1 MRGAAFLRGLGR
13 LIRGSSAGALARV
26 CAAAVVWLCLLQAG
40 YAAEITAMPTFKPA
54 PGAQMLVESDQL
66 VYDYDN
72 HTVSAV
78 GNVRIYYNGYTLQA
92 EKVTYIKPT
101 RRLIATG
108 RVKLTDPTGASTYS
122 DEIDITDNFSDGF
135 IQSLRVDTADQTHF
149 AAERGERAS
158 TPKGET
164 TTFSNGVY
172 TACEPCKE
180 HPERPP
186 LWQVQATKIV
196 VNHQEHMVYFH
207 SAALEFMGVPI
218 AWVPY
223 FSTPD
228 PTVKRKTG
236 FLAPSYGY
244 SPTLGFSA
252 NVPYF
257 IDLSPYYDLTLAPT
271 YFTQQGF
278 FGDVLWRH
286 RLSNGVYTI
295 HVAGIDQNDPHLFL
309 SDPSAFV
316 EGKFLRYQP
325 GTYAQ
330 RDFRGGVRT
339 TGDFTIDQYWSFGWD
354 GTLSTDRTFTR
365 NYKALNADVTDTV
378 SNIHLT
384 GIGDRSYFDARVEYF
399 QILTDLPHD
408 SVDDVGGLDGADPFN
423 TTKAKSQEV
432 WNNQFDQGRQA
443 IVTPV
448 IDYNHIF
455 ADPVLGG
462 ELSLRANLTALSRD
476 ENDPFAVDLNGDGKF
491 TPNEKFYHGVAGDF
505 ARYSTELAWRRQF
518 IGPMGQLITPFASL
532 RGDIFGLDPSS
543 PAPSALTTDQTAFR
557 GMPTVGVQ
565 WSWPIMATLG
575 SSTHVFEPMAQLIVR
590 PNETMAGQ
598 LPNEDAQ
605 SLVFDDSN
613 LFSVDKFSGWDRIE
627 GGTRLNAGLHYVGT
641 FDNGSSL
648 NGLFGQ
654 SYQLAGQNPF
664 ASPDIADTGN
674 FSGLQNDISDYVG
687 RLSYDTGLG
696 PRFTVRGRFDHS
708 NFTPQRVEAE
718 ATDVVGPVTATASYL
733 YLRNDPNA
741 DVLNP
746 ESVVTAAT
754 SVNVIENWR
763 LFGSVSY
770 DVSHEALARDSFGL
784 AYDNSCLTVAVAYD
798 EVRDHYTDLTQ
809 DRILSFRLL
818 FRTLGEQD
826 VSANLGQ

>member
-1 MRGAAFLRGLGR
+1 MRGASGLRELGR
-13 LIRGSSAGALARV
+13 MTGGLSAGALARV
-26 CAAAVVWLCLLQAG
+26 CTAAILWLCLLAPG
-40 YAAEITAMPTFKPA
+40 HAAEIAQMPTFKPA
-54 PGAQMLVESDQL
+54 PGQQMLVESDQL

-108 RVKLTDPTGASTYS
+108 RVKLTDPSGASSYS

-135 IQSLRVDTADQTHF
+135 IQSLRVDTAEETHF

-158 TPKGET
+158 TPSGET

-186 LWQVQATKIV
+186 LWQVQATKII

-207 SAALEFMGVPI
+207 NAALEFMGVPI

-223 FSTPD
+223 FATPD
-228 PTVKRKTG
+228 PTVKRKSG

-252 NVPYF
+252 SVPYF
-257 IDLSPYYDLTLAPT
+257 FDLAPNYDLTVAGT
-271 YFTQQGF
+271 YYSQQGF
-278 FGDVLWRH
+278 FGDALWRH
-286 RLSNGVYTI
+286 RLSNGEYTFR
-295 HVAGIDQNDPHLFL
+295 VAGIDQNDQAAFL
-309 SDPSAFV
+309 S
-316 EGKFLRYQP
+316 GKFP
-325 GTYAQ
+325 NESGTYAQ
-330 RDFRGGVRT
+330 RDLRGGIRT
-339 TGDFTIDQYWSFGWD
+339 TGDFAIDQYWSFGWD
-354 GTLSTDRTFTR
+354 GMLSTDRTFTR
-365 NYKALNADVTDTV
+365 NYHVFNQDVTDTV

-384 GIGDRSYFDARVEYF
+384 GIGDRSYFDARMEYF
-399 QILTDLPHD
+399 QVLTDLPH
-408 SVDDVGGLDGADPFN
+408 VPDVPGPLSGLNPANPFN
-423 TTKAKSQEV
+423 TPSNGVSEF

-455 ADPVLGG
+455 NDPVLGG
-462 ELSLRANLTALSRD
+462 ELSVRSNLTALSRQED
-476 ENDPFAVDLNGDGKF
+476 DPFAVDLNGDNIF
-491 TPNEKFYHGVAGDF
+491 VPNDKFYHGIAGDF
-505 ARYSTELAWRRQF
+505 ARYSTEFAWQRQL
-518 IGPMGQLITPFASL
+518 IGPMGQMFTPFASL
-532 RGDIFGLDPSS
+532 RGDIFGLDPNS
-543 PAPSALTTDQTAFR
+543 PAPSELTTEQAAFR
-557 GMPTVGVQ
+557 GMPAVGVT

-575 SSTHVFEPMAQLIVR
+575 TSTHVIEPMAQVIVR
-590 PNETMAGQ
+590 PNETLAGQ

-627 GGTRLNAGLHYVGT
+627 GGTRLNAGIHYVGT

-654 SYQLAGQNPF
+654 SYQLAGENPF
-664 ASPDIADTGN
+664 AQRDIADTGN
-674 FSGLQNDISDYVG
+674 FSGLQTNVSDYVG
-687 RLSYDTGLG
+687 RVSYDTGLG
-696 PRFTVRGRFDHS
+696 PILTVRGRFDHA
-708 NFTPQRVEAE
+708 NFTPQRWEAD
-718 ATDVVGPVTATASYL
+718 ATDVVGAVTATASYF

-741 DVLNP
+741 GIVTP
-746 ESVVTAAT
+746 ESVVAGAANL
-754 SVNVIENWR
+754 NVIENWR
-763 LFGSVSY
+763 LFGSLAY
-770 DVSHEALARDSFGL
+770 DVTNNALARDSFGL
-784 AYDNSCLTVAVAYD
+784 AYDNSCLTIAVAYN
-798 EVRDHYTDLTQ
+798 EVRDHYTDLTE
-809 DRILSFRLL
+809 DRVLSFRLL
-818 FRTLGEQD
+818 LRTLGEQD